1 MSSASRTIAIV
12 ATLMIAA
19 PLLSAGNAE
28 AKPKKI
34 VSQGCTVEQ
43 IQAPSSSGCLDKLEQ
58 DIKDG
63 VAYPHSLFCD
73 ETGVYC
79 CQGDGTRT
87 FGCKKVS
94 ALSKAPGSTVAPNT
108 GTLKL
113 AP

>member
-1 MSSASRTIAIV
+1 MSSASRTIALV
-12 ATLMIAA
+12 ATLLIAA
-19 PLLSAGNAE
+19 PMLYAAKAE

-94 ALSKAPGSTVAPNT
+94 ALSKAPGSTAAPNT